1 MSASEAV
8 KNAGLAS
15 LAEVSRMIDKP
26 ANTIQRWY
34 RDEPSHFRAVVLG
47 CAQIKKLENKM
58 TKYKTFYA
66 NSIAGCVACSPDDL
80 PEGGNWIV
88 SSNADDVIGWP
99 HDAGQDSGFYKVT
112 NEVMIAVYAEFGI
125 R

>member
-26 ANTIQRWY
+26 ANTVQRWY

-47 CAQIKKLENKM
+47 CAQIRDIELKEKLTDK
-58 TKYKTFYA
+58 A
-66 NSIAGCVACSPDDL
+66 
-80 PEGGNWIV
+80 
-88 SSNADDVIGWP
+88 
-99 HDAGQDSGFYKVT
+99 
-112 NEVMIAVYAEFGI
+112 AV
-125 R
+125 